1 MLKTWGGGRGRGRGR
16 GGVGGRGRGVEGS
29 SKFDGVMGRGLESMH
44 EESIRGGLKTVLKN
58 TCEGAHM

>member
-1 MLKTWGGGRGRGRGR
+1 M
-16 GGVGGRGRGVEGS
+16 GGRGRGVEGS